1 MQLQANGIIVTLTDT
16 RYSKINAYDITEL
29 LNALREAGA
38 EAISINEQRIVY
50 DSYASD
56 INNTFITIKGKQ
68 IVSPYIVKAIG
79 NTTYLESGISQKQ
92 YGYIDTKLS
101 EGKSV
106 VLERQEKI
114 KIPAYT
120 GDLNF
125 EYVNDQ

>member
-1 MQLQANGIIVTLTDT
+1 MV
-16 RYSKINAYDITEL
+16 L

-68 IVSPYIVKAIG
+68 MVSPYVVKAIG
-79 NTTYLESGISQKQ
+79 NTTYLESGLSQKQ

-106 VLERQEKI
+106 VLERKEQI
-114 KIPAYT
+114 KIPAYD

-125 EYVNDQ
+125 EYVND

>member
-1 MQLQANGIIVTLTDT
+1 VNGIIVTLTDT
-16 RYSKINAYDITEL
+16 RYSKINAYDITML
-29 LNALREAGA
+29 LNELREAGA

-79 NTTYLESGISQKQ
+79 NTTYLESGLSQKQ

-106 VLERQEKI
+106 VLEREEEIQ
-114 KIPAYT
+114 IPAYD
-120 GDLNF
+120 GNLNF
-125 EYVNDQ
+125 EYINN

>member
-1 MQLQANGIIVTLTDT
+1 MNGIIVTLTDT
-16 RYSKINAYDITEL
+16 RYSKINAYDITML
-29 LNALREAGA
+29 LNELREAGA

-79 NTTYLESGISQKQ
+79 NTTYLESGLSQKQ

-106 VLERQEKI
+106 VLEREEEIQ
-114 KIPAYT
+114 IPAYD
-120 GDLNF
+120 GNLNF
-125 EYVNDQ
+125 EYINN

>member
-1 MQLQANGIIVTLTDT
+1 MQLWENGVVVTLTDT
-16 RYSKINAYDITEL
+16 RYSKINAYDITML

-56 INNTFITIKGKQ
+56 INNTFITIKGKK
-68 IVSPYIVKAIG
+68 IVSPYVVKAIG
-79 NTTYLESGISQKQ
+79 NTTYLESGLSQKQ

-106 VLERQEKI
+106 VLEREEKI
-114 KIPAYT
+114 QIPAYN
-120 GDLNF
+120 GNLNF
-125 EYVNDQ
+125 EYVNN

>member
-1 MQLQANGIIVTLTDT
+1 MQYQESGIVVTLTDT
-16 RYSKINAYDITEL
+16 RYSKINAYDITLL
-29 LNALREAGA
+29 LNALKTAGA
-38 EAISINEQRIVY
+38 EAISINDQRIVY

-56 INNTFITIKGKQ
+56 ITNTFITIKGKK

-106 VLERQEKI
+106 VVERQENI
-114 KIPAYT
+114 EIPAHD

-125 EYVNDQ
+125 YYVNN

>member
-1 MQLQANGIIVTLTDT
+1 MQLQENGIVITLTDT
-16 RYSKINAYDITEL
+16 RYSKINAYDITML

-56 INNTFITIKGKQ
+56 INNTFITIKGKKV
-68 IVSPYIVKAIG
+68 VSPYIIKAIG
-79 NTTYLESGISQKQ
+79 NTTYLESGLSQKQ

-106 VLERQEKI
+106 VLERQEELE
-114 KIPAYT
+114 IPAYN
-120 GDLNF
+120 GNLNF
-125 EYVNDQ
+125 EYVNN

>member
-1 MQLQANGIIVTLTDT
+1 MQLQENGIVVTLTDT
-16 RYSKINAYDITEL
+16 RYSKINAYDITML

-56 INNTFITIKGKQ
+56 INNTFITIKGKKV
-68 IVSPYIVKAIG
+68 VSPYIVKAIG
-79 NTTYLESGISQKQ
+79 NTTYLESGLSQKQ

-106 VLERQEKI
+106 VLEREEEI
-114 KIPAYT
+114 EIPAYS

-125 EYVNDQ
+125 EYVNN

>member
-1 MQLQANGIIVTLTDT
+1 VNGIIVTLTDT
-16 RYSKINAYDITEL
+16 RYSKINAYDITML
-29 LNALREAGA
+29 LNELREAGA

-79 NTTYLESGISQKQ
+79 NTTYLESGLSQKQ
-92 YGYIDTKLS
+92 YGYIDTKLA

-106 VLERQEKI
+106 VLEREEEIQ
-114 KIPAYT
+114 IPAYD
-120 GDLNF
+120 GNLNF
-125 EYVNDQ
+125 EYINN

>member
-1 MQLQANGIIVTLTDT
+1 MQLQENGIIVTLTDT
-16 RYSKINAYDITEL
+16 RYSKINAYDITLL
-29 LNALREAGA
+29 LNTLKEAGA
-38 EAISINEQRIVY
+38 EAISINDQRIVY

-56 INNTFITIKGKQ
+56 INNTFITIKGKK

-79 NTTYLESGISQKQ
+79 NTTYLESGLSQKQ

-106 VLERQEKI
+106 VLERQEEI
-114 KIPAYT
+114 EIPAYD

-125 EYVNDQ
+125 EYVNN

>member
-1 MQLQANGIIVTLTDT
+1 M
-16 RYSKINAYDITEL
+16 L

-56 INNTFITIKGKQ
+56 ITNTFITIKGKK

-106 VLERQEKI
+106 VLERQEEI
-114 KIPAYT
+114 EIPAYT
-120 GDLNF
+120 GNLSF
-125 EYVNDQ
+125 EYVNN